1 MQEHAKHLVDIARS
15 TAYALGDLSFREFR
29 VAELGRP
36 NERSQAAF
44 PARNGLI

>member
-1 MQEHAKHLVDIARS
+1 MQEHAKYLVDIAS
-15 TAYALGDLSFREFR
+15 TAAYALSDLSFREFR
-29 VAELGRP
+29 VAELGRT

>member
-1 MQEHAKHLVDIARS
+1 MQEDAKDLVDIAR
-15 TAYALGDLSFREFR
+15 TAAYALGDLSFREFR
-29 VAELGRP
+29 VTALGLT